1 MDSKTASPGSIKT
14 VGIVAAIHRPDALE
28 WARVFAGRLMSMGA
42 NLRLISGL
50 GEHCEPGLDCGD
62 QSFVAE
68 SDLIIVLGGDGTLL
82 SVARCAGP
90 IGTPILGLDV
100 GSFGFLAKGEPGA
113 AMNDIERLLA
123 GDFAI
128 ERRMMLKLSVYDAE
142 GRLTAEDNALN
153 DAVVSGA
160 DGRRVVC
167 LRMEVDGE
175 QFGTYRADGLI
186 VATPTGSTGYNLSA
200 GGPIVDPRLSCII
213 LTAVCPHTLCYRPMV
228 LPDHVRVR
236 IRVPEGGKHPG
247 LVTAT
252 ADGQER
258 YEIERTGSVV
268 IEKAPHTAGLVR
280 LHDRPY
286 FPYIVEKLMPGLAE

>member
-1 MDSKTASPGSIKT
+1 MDSTPAAGGRIST
-14 VGIVAAIHRPDALE
+14 VGIVAATHRPEAVE
-28 WARVFAGRLMSMGA
+28 WARVFAERLSEMGA
-42 NLRLISGL
+42 QLRLIEQL
-50 GEHCEPGLDCGD
+50 GENNEFRHCCGD
-62 QSFVAE
+62 QAYVAA

-113 AMNDIERLLA
+113 AIGELDRLLA
-123 GDFAI
+123 GEFAI
-128 ERRMMLKLSVYDAE
+128 EPRMMLRLSIEDAD
-142 GRLTAEDNALN
+142 GTRTAEDCALN

-160 DGRRVVC
+160 DGRHVVC
-167 LRMEVDGE
+167 LRTEVDGE

-200 GGPIVDPRLSCII
+200 GGPIVDPRMSCMV

-228 LPDHVRVR
+228 LPDHVQVRVC
-236 IRVPEGGKHPG
+236 VPEGGKHPG
-247 LVTAT
+247 VVTAT
-252 ADGQER
+252 VDGQKSYVLER
-258 YEIERTGSVV
+258 NSSAV
-268 IEKAPHTAGLVR
+268 IEMAPHVARLVR

-286 FPYIVEKLMPGLAE
+286 FPYIVSKLMPGLAE